1 MEALNFPRPVPPV
14 SPSDRVK
21 RARPRRDSGQGHDFS
36 RPPRRRPANPPAEA
50 EGAGEEPA
58 GAPAEPAAD
67 ATAPDAG
74 AAGPAG
80 AVTPP
85 GRRVD
90 IRV

>member
-21 RARPRRDSGQGHDFS
+21 RARPRQDSGQGHAFS
-36 RPPRRRPANPPAEA
+36 RPPPRPAAPPAEA
-50 EGAGEEPA
+50 DGAGEEPA
-58 GAPAEPAAD
+58 GAPAAPAPEAAEP
-67 ATAPDAG
+67 G
-74 AAGPAG
+74 
-80 AVTPP
+80 P